1 MATTQISIGAF
12 PTDNEKGTLAARAID
27 DVVLALHLD
36 QPREGALELEGAVAG
51 ERRFPP
57 KELRPMRSTGSRL
70 IERVDQDVEA
80 PGLVVLLSGEARVKP
95 ILRSA

>member
-1 MATTQISIGAF
+1 
-12 PTDNEKGTLAARAID
+12 
-27 DVVLALHLD
+27 
-36 QPREGALELEGAVAG
+36 
-51 ERRFPP
+51 
-57 KELRPMRSTGSRL
+57 MRSTGSRL